1 MQRVGL
7 RGHPMKSVSLEKQFP
22 EAVPVKKKKNA
33 RVIFQL
39 SRLKNVFF
47 KRQEIL
53 LRFDSY

>member
-1 MQRVGL
+1 MQRIRL

-22 EAVPVKKKKNA
+22 EAAPVKKNA

-47 KRQEIL
+47 QRQGIL

>member
-1 MQRVGL
+1 MQRVRL
-7 RGHPMKSVSLEKQFP
+7 RGHPMKLVSLENQFP
-22 EAVPVKKKKNA
+22 EATPFKKNA

-47 KRQEIL
+47 QRQEIL